1 MTSNLRFISS
11 FISLEG
17 NGLYGNEYFNIRNQT
32 SKLIFRPLYEP
43 DLIFSFEDGI
53 DEFYILDHRRRRS
66 VIKTVDHTSDISE
79 NIIHDIK
86 IMDEMELLLKY
97 GRKITDQSIL
107 EDINQITQNDYKI
120 EEFECLFDVINL

>member
-43 DLIFSFEDGI
+43 DLILSFNGGI
-53 DEFYILDHRRRRS
+53 EFYVLDRRRS
-66 VIKTVDHTSDISE
+66 LGIIETVDHTSDISE

-120 EEFECLFDVINL
+120 EEFECLFDVINC